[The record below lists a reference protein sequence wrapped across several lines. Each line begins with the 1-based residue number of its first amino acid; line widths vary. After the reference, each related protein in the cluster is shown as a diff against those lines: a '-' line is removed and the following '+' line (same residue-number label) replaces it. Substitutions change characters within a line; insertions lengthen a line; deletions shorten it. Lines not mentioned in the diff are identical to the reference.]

1 MVGNRRNSNRNLASG
16 SRLRRRPRLIAG
28 HPWRQLFRMAFVL
41 LAVAGCIGLACWAAP
56 VCWAQPPT
64 TPGVHAPGP
73 MQTAP
78 SQSGELQQAGIPP
91 TAAPGSPQQQPPLD
105 LGPQLP
111 SENQTAVPQSFLE
124 ILKASGLIGA
134 LILLLSVAAVA
145 LVIEH
150 AMTIRAAVLM
160 PPGLGE
166 QVRHLVAGGN
176 LAAADQQCRSRP
188 SLLAY
193 VLSAGLAEAD
203 TDWPAVENA
212 MEDAAAEQSARLLRK
227 IEYLSVISNIAP
239 MLGLLGTV
247 VGMIFAFRRVAET
260 QGAARA
266 ADLAEGI
273 YLALV
278 TTVEG
283 LTVAIPS
290 LAAFAFFR
298 NRVDQLVAEAAHV
311 AQHALVPLKRRP
323 ARGSRPGAAQPP
335 VSAAPKPPP
344 AAAT

>member
-1 MVGNRRNSNRNLASG
+1 MQRNRRTSNRCRAGAESSWQWTHFAVG
-16 SRLRRRPRLIAG
+16 WSPR
-28 HPWRQLFRMAFVL
+28 QDFRAAFALV
-41 LAVAGCIGLACWAAP
+41 AVACCIGLVCWSAP
-56 VCWAQPPT
+56 LCWAQPPGSQAGT
-64 TPGVHAPGP
+64 ATGP
-73 MQTAP
+73 MQPAVAQGQATQPGGPP
-78 SQSGELQQAGIPP
+78 SAGSPGNVGSQTPSGSTPQASSEDRA
-91 TAAPGSPQQQPPLD
+91 AAP
-105 LGPQLP
+105 
-111 SENQTAVPQSFLE
+111 ESFVE
-124 ILKASGLIGA
+124 ILKAGGLVGTF
-134 LILLLSVAAVA
+134 ILLLSVAAVA

-150 AMTIRAAVLM
+150 AMTIRTTVLI
-160 PPGLGE
+160 PPGLAD
-166 QVRHLVAGGN
+166 QVHRLVAGGN
-176 LAAADQQCRSRP
+176 VAAADQQCRSRP

-203 TDWPAVENA
+203 TDWPAVEKA
-212 MEDAAAEQSARLLRK
+212 MEDATAEQSARLLRK

-247 VGMIFAFRRVAET
+247 MGMIFAFRRVAET

-283 LTVAIPS
+283 LIVAIPA

-311 AQHALVPLKRRP
+311 AQHTLLPLKRRAVRI
-323 ARGSRPGAAQPP
+323 ARAAGQPP
-335 VSAAPKPPP
+335 APGVPKPPP
-344 AAAT
+344 AAGT